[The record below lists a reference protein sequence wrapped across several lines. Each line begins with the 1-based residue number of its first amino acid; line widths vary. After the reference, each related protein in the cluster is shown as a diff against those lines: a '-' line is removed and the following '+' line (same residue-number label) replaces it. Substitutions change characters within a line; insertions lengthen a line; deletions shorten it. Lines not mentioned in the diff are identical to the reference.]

1 MSERL
6 NIPSSKLRGFET
18 DKVGP
23 KDGNDYVGGNFIG
36 SLNISSTVPQIL
48 PNSQNTD
55 FVVFLDVANVW
66 GVDYD
71 SSLGQS
77 NDIRS
82 SVGIGL
88 DWFSVVGPVNF
99 TLAQPI
105 TKDSNDK
112 TESFRFNLGTTF

>member
-1 MSERL
+1 MGRWL
-6 NIPSSKLRGFET
+6 WFK
-18 DKVGP
+18 
-23 KDGNDYVGGNFIG
+23 
-36 SLNISSTVPQIL
+36 
-48 PNSQNTD
+48 
-55 FVVFLDVANVW
+55 
-66 GVDYD
+66 
-71 SSLGQS
+71 LGQS

-82 SVGIGL
+82 SIGIGL